1 VNRPILSAALVAAV
15 SAVSAYLVVSSGP
28 KSAAAADNARQSAS
42 VGATTAPNWIARSN
56 EFASL
61 LIEIEKK
68 HSPESASADGLSQYD
83 DKISVATHEDDEAE
97 NSETRAALAKLREQ
111 LPKEQDKYVRQ
122 DLEIMIH
129 STQLQLKRHDFAEA
143 HQVPFHNVSGAVF
156 QGLRVLLDDQVA
168 PERRPTAVVRLR
180 KYAGMEPGYTPF
192 ADQVRKLTELQMA
205 KPSMIYPAKASVE
218 TALSRNPLY
227 MDGIAE
233 LFKQYKLQGW
243 EEPYSKLKAQLTA
256 YDQWVKTEI
265 LPKARIDFRQPPE
278 LYALG
283 LEGYGID
290 IPPAELA
297 AMAHKAF
304 AEYQSE
310 MQTIA
315 SQIAKQRGWPS
326 PDYRDV
332 IKKLK
337 ENQLV
342 GDAILPF
349 YKDRLKEIE
358 GIVVKEKLVSLPDRS
373 ARIRIATPAES
384 AQQPAPHMVPPPLLH
399 NTGQQGEFV
408 LPLNMP
414 AAAGSAKAEKV
425 DDYTFDA
432 ASWTLIAHEARPGH
446 ELQFDSMI
454 EHGVSLARSRYA
466 FNSTNVEGWG
476 LYAEYITKPFMP
488 LEGELISLQFRLLRA
503 ERAYLDPE
511 LQAGKI
517 QPADAMKALTQEG
530 VFSVP
535 FANQEVERYTF
546 RAPGQANSY
555 FYGYTKLLQLR
566 KDTEAALGPKF
577 DQKKFHDFI
586 LAQGLLPPDL
596 MRKAVMEDF
605 VPVAKASAVGS
616 GNDSAPQNEPHARSV
631 LFRENE
637 PYHGGV
643 NLRANDPRPKP
654 VIVRA
659 SDEDAR
665 RTSTVPTPPTRSG
678 SAIH

>member
-1 VNRPILSAALVAAV
+1 MIRRILGVALVTAV
-15 SAVSAYLVVSSGP
+15 
-28 KSAAAADNARQSAS
+28 AAAAACLVAMPGSAS
-42 VGATTAPNWIARSN
+42 SSADHAGTRQTAGATADPADKSWIARSN
-56 EFASL
+56 EFANL
-61 LIEIEKK
+61 LIDVENR

-83 DKISVATHEDDEAE
+83 QEISAATHEDDLAAT
-97 NSETRAALAKLREQ
+97 SETRTVLAKLQDQ
-111 LPKEQDKYVRQ
+111 LPKEQNKYVRQ

-129 STQLQLKRHDFAEA
+129 STQLTLKQHDFAEA
-143 HQVPFHNVSGAVF
+143 RQIPYLNASGAVY
-156 QGLRVLLDDQVA
+156 QGLRVLLDDQV
-168 PERRPTAVVRLR
+168 PTERHPKAVVRLR
-180 KYAGMEPGYTPF
+180 KYAGLEPGYKPF
-192 ADQVRKLTELQMA
+192 ADQLRKLTELQLA
-205 KPSMIYPAKASVE
+205 KPDMIYPAKTRLE
-218 TALSRNPLY
+218 TTLARNALY
-227 MDGIAE
+227 VDGIAD
-233 LFKQYKLQGW
+233 LFKQYKLSGW
-243 EEPYSKLKAQLTA
+243 EEPYAKLKQQLTA
-256 YDQWVKTEI
+256 YDQWVTREI
-265 LPKARIDFRQPPE
+265 LPKARTDFRQPPE

-304 AEYQSE
+304 SEYQGE

-315 SQIAKQRGWPS
+315 AQIAKQHGWPS
-326 PDYRDV
+326 SDYRDV

-342 GDAILPF
+342 GESILPF

-358 GIVVKEKLVSLPDRS
+358 GIIVKDKLVTLPDRP
-373 ARIRIATPAES
+373 ARIRIGTPAES
-384 AQQPAPHMVPPPLLH
+384 AQQPAPHMIPPPLLN

-414 AAAGSAKAEKV
+414 AATGSAKAEKV

-476 LYAEYITKPFMP
+476 LYAEYITKPYMP
-488 LEGELISLQFRLLRA
+488 LEGQLISLQFRLLRA

-517 QPADAMKALTQEG
+517 QPADAMKALTEDG

-555 FYGYTKLLQLR
+555 FYGYTRLHQLR

-577 DQKKFHDFI
+577 DQQKFHDFI

-605 VPVAKASAVGS
+605 IPAAK
-616 GNDSAPQNEPHARSV
+616 R
-631 LFRENE
+631 
-637 PYHGGV
+637 
-643 NLRANDPRPKP
+643 
-654 VIVRA
+654 
-659 SDEDAR
+659 
-665 RTSTVPTPPTRSG
+665 
-678 SAIH
+678 